1 MKLEGVR
8 TMSRSM
14 GLEEAG
20 AQKLKRNDWS
30 LKGYL
35 SAFRAMLI
43 WVLLMPGSGGRSMEA
58 GQRRQVWRLSHALE
72 KDCPQILF
80 TKCCGVFNFH
90 QILGRRE
97 FRIMCFLGRD
107 VPELCSVVLAAPH
120 MRPGAST
127 QPASQQSVL
136 LTCILSHSRQIPCT
150 KRVDSVWC
158 VCL

>member
-20 AQKLKRNDWS
+20 AQKLKRNGWS

-58 GQRRQVWRLSHALE
+58 VSCLGERLSPNPVY
-72 KDCPQILF
+72 K
-80 TKCCGVFNFH
+80 
-90 QILGRRE
+90 
-97 FRIMCFLGRD
+97 
-107 VPELCSVVLAAPH
+107 VLW
-120 MRPGAST
+120 G
-127 QPASQQSVL
+127 L
-136 LTCILSHSRQIPCT
+136 
-150 KRVDSVWC
+150 
-158 VCL
+158 